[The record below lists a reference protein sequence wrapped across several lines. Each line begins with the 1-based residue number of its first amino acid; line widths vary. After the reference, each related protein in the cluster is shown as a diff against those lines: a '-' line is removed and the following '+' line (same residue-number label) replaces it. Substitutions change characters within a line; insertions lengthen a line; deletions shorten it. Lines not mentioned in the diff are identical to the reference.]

1 MFWRGAEVHDDRDAM
16 TREKGKGVEVG
27 KGGKGK
33 ATKLGAERAGWSREG
48 DLA

>member
-1 MFWRGAEVHDDRDAM
+1 MA
-16 TREKGKGVEVG
+16 REKGKGVEVG

-33 ATKLGAERAGWSREG
+33 VMKYGAERAGWSREG